1 MLPIER
7 PGKIVCVGLNYRD
20 HAEEQGVE
28 LPEEPLLFAKWPNT
42 LIGPGDPIVIPPL
55 VTRCDYEAEL
65 GVVVGERVSRVS
77 KENALEAVRGYL
89 CANDVSARN
98 LQFNDG
104 QWTRG
109 KSVDTFC
116 PVGALVPAAE
126 VADPHALRVRAIVS
140 GEVLQ
145 DSTTANLIFGVDEI
159 ISHAS
164 QTMMLEP
171 GDLILTGTPAGVGV
185 FRDPQR
191 FLQPGD
197 EVTIEIEPGERLVET
212 RLARELG
219 TSQAPVRE
227 ALRDLE
233 LLRLVESEPFR
244 GARVRAVD
252 DSRLLPVFPVRAVLE
267 ELAASEAARDPERD
281 LSALERELEAMRE
294 AAAAADWRT

>member
-20 HAEEQGVE
+20 HAEEQGAE
-28 LPEEPLLFAKWPNT
+28 LPREPLLFAKWPNA

-55 VTRCDYEAEL
+55 VTKCDYEAEL
-65 GVVVGERVSRVS
+65 GVVIGVRVKGVS

-89 CANDVSARN
+89 CANDVSARD
-98 LQFNDG
+98 LQFADG

-116 PVGALVPAAE
+116 PVGPLVPASE
-126 VADPHALRVRAIVS
+126 VPDPHDLRIRAIVS

-159 ISHAS
+159 IAHVA
-164 QTMMLEP
+164 QTITLEP

-191 FLQPGD
+191 LLRPGD
-197 EVTIEIEPGERLVET
+197 EVTIEIERLGSLT
-212 RLARELG
+212 N
-219 TSQAPVRE
+219 PVV
-227 ALRDLE
+227 A
-233 LLRLVESEPFR
+233 
-244 GARVRAVD
+244 G
-252 DSRLLPVFPVRAVLE
+252 
-267 ELAASEAARDPERD
+267 
-281 LSALERELEAMRE
+281 
-294 AAAAADWRT
+294 